1 MQVFYENLH
10 VERFVFQVNNYRCLK
25 SLDKVQVYKF
35 LLPLHLFLWYAAI
48 IGKFGVVYRARL
60 GPRGKFSHVVAVK
73 TLKGQVQ
80 EQNP

>member
-1 MQVFYENLH
+1 M
-10 VERFVFQVNNYRCLK
+10 ERLVFQVDNYCCLK

-48 IGKFGVVYRARL
+48 PGEFGIVYRARL
-60 GPRGKFSHVVAVK
+60 GPRGRFSHVVAVK
-73 TLKGQVQ
+73 TLKGLVQ